1 MQDEM
6 GDKSNHQLFFDDFIV
21 LDERVDNADQ
31 FFDFTFPILKLEGYV

>member
-21 LDERVDNADQ
+21 LNERVDNADQ